1 MTINELKLY
10 CSDVSKQTDFY
21 AKTIGLEII
30 EQSDVQTVFR
40 IGQSRLK
47 FVERKDF
54 QPYHFA
60 INIPCNQENEALAWL
75 KQRVEILK
83 DGTRDIQDFK
93 SWNARAIY
101 FYDADKNIVELIA
114 RKNLNNQSENLFSAH
129 AWLNLSEIGLAVHA
143 IEPIYNQLIDI
154 VKLGIYDGG
163 FERFCAIGDEQGL
176 FICINK
182 QVKDW
187 YPTSDKAYSS
197 EFAIAFTENGA
208 HYSLEF
214 KNGKLEP
221 VS

>member
-1 MTINELKLY
+1 ML
-10 CSDVSKQTDFY
+10 
-21 AKTIGLEII
+21 
-30 EQSDVQTVFR
+30 
-40 IGQSRLK
+40 
-47 FVERKDF
+47 
-54 QPYHFA
+54 
-60 INIPCNQENEALAWL
+60 WL
-75 KQRVEILK
+75 HTEILK

-114 RKNLNNQSENLFSAH
+114 RKNLKNQSTSLFSAH
-129 AWLNLSEIGLAVHA
+129 ALLNLSEIGLAVNA
-143 IEPIYNQLIDI
+143 IEPIYNQLIEI

-208 HYSLEF
+208 AYSLEF
-214 KNGKLEP
+214 RNGRLEP
-221 VS
+221 VSKMT